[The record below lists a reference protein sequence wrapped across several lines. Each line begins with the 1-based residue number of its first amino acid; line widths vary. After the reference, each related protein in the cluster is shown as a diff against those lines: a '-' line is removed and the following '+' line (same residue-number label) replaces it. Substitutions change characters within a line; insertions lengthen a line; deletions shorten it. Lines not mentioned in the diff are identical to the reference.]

1 MGVWRGLLLGLVVFF
16 GLGGT
21 ALAEDHVDVTPMGS
35 GALSSGGTLF
45 RTADTQPSFAIAA
58 PEGTSADCQLLAA
71 DGSSETTVPCG
82 PPVSGC
88 TAPFCASYQPS
99 SPLAPG
105 SYLLSVMVHDEF
117 GTELGIG
124 GVTIDVDESPPDTS
138 ITTSPDIGDL
148 QPSVQASAEDES
160 GAADT
165 LQCSLERLGT
175 PPTWH
180 ACTPDFEGNVQ
191 APFAVPR
198 KHIDWELD
206 VRAVDDLGRVD
217 PTPAAVFFDPVPCV
231 VTAHKVSLRRLVSS
245 GLPVTVTCSYFHTPA
260 LELYSLGTRH
270 RVSVKFAE
278 KHRLPVGLKAFTD
291 HHARFTVT
299 RNVRIA
305 QQYLR
310 YYRRYRSAWIAAVV
324 VDNDNLAPVNASSA
338 VRLTR

>member
-1 MGVWRGLLLGLVVFF
+1 MGAWRALLLGLVVFF
-16 GLGGT
+16 GLAGP
-21 ALAEDHVDVTPMGS
+21 ALAEDHVDVTPLGA

-45 RTADTQPSFAIAA
+45 RTADTQPSFSIAA
-58 PEGTSADCQLLAA
+58 PEGVEADCQLLAE
-71 DGSSETTVPCG
+71 DGSSETTVKCG
-82 PPVSGC
+82 PPVPGC
-88 TAPFCASYQPS
+88 TAPFCASYQPG

-124 GVTIDVDESPPDTS
+124 GVTIDVDESPPGTS

-165 LQCSLERLGT
+165 LQCSLERLGA
-175 PPTWH
+175 PPSWQ
-180 ACTPDFEGNVQ
+180 ACAPDFEGNVQ

-198 KHIDWELD
+198 KHIDWELE

-231 VTAHKVSLRRLVSS
+231 VAAHKVSIRRLISS

-260 LELYSLGTRH
+260 LELYSLGQKH
-270 RVSVKFAE
+270 PVSVKFAE
-278 KHRLPVGLKAFTD
+278 KHRLPVGLKAFSD
-291 HHARFTVT
+291 KQARFTVT
-299 RNVRIA
+299 RNVHLA
-305 QQYLR
+305 QHYVR
-310 YYRRYRSAWIAAVV
+310 YFRRYRSTWIAAVV
-324 VDNDNLAPVNASSA
+324 LDNDNLAPVNASS
-338 VRLTR
+338 VIRLTR